1 MGYLDVLEGGAEVG
15 GVLALAPPVVFEVE
29 QEEVGGDVVEGW
41 GRGEEMD
48 GFAGFRSPALEET
61 AKGGWC

>member
-1 MGYLDVLEGGAEVG
+1 MGYLDLLEGGAEVSR
-15 GVLALAPPVVFEVE
+15 VLALAPLVVFKVE

-48 GFAGFRSPALEET
+48 GFTSFRSPALEET